1 MARAVIVSVFALLV
15 ACTSGELRPADLQP
29 GTACAY
35 CRMTLVDPKLASQ
48 IVAPGEEPRV
58 FDDLGCLRAYIAEHP
73 QSGQS
78 AVFVAD
84 HSTGAWIP
92 ERAAVFTK
100 DPAIPTPMNS
110 HLVAQRA
117 ASGGSRDR

>member
-58 FDDLGCLRAYIAEHP
+58 FDDLGCGPTSLNIRSRASRRCSWRTIRP
-73 QSGQS
+73 VRGFRS
-78 AVFVAD
+78 AM
-84 HSTGAWIP
+84 P
-92 ERAAVFTK
+92 C
-100 DPAIPTPMNS
+100 
-110 HLVAQRA
+110 
-117 ASGGSRDR
+117 SRRIRRFRRR